1 MNIGTSIK
9 LLKDTKCILPDII
22 LDKYEVVTVIQIT
35 KEDILV
41 QDILDE
47 YYIIPSDSLYKIVKV
62 DKNFKIT
69 PEQVKK
75 IRKQLKKTT
84 IESVRNTTKVDMN
97 SFLLRAVQRMQTVAS
112 NAATTTDVIES
123 NKLILSGICA
133 SMVGAA
139 GMQPNQANKLL
150 MLSSKLLSN
159 SNS

>member
-1 MNIGTSIK
+1 MNPGTSIK
-9 LLKDTKCILPDII
+9 LLKDTKCILPNVT
-22 LDKYEVVTVIQIT
+22 LDKYEVVTVLHVT
-35 KEDILV
+35 KEDFLV

-47 YYIIPSDSLYKIVKV
+47 CYIIPLDTLYKIVKV

-75 IRKQLKKTT
+75 LRKQLKKVTV
-84 IESVRNTTKVDMN
+84 ESVRNTTIVDMN
-97 SFLLRAVQRMQTVAS
+97 SFLLRAVQRMQTIAS

-123 NKLILSGICA
+123 NKLILAGVCA

-139 GMQPNQANKLL
+139 GMKPNQANKLL

-159 SNS
+159 SN